1 MSYKNISS
9 WARVAN
15 HSLFHAIKFM
25 TDKLKALLTI
35 KKGMRQE
42 IEGFTQEFYERLYKV
57 VKEENL
63 IVFIG
68 AGVSRIGGSL
78 LWKDLAKYL
87 ISDLLRKAW
96 IDRSEARVLI
106 QWADNN
112 PRKSI
117 SICFKK
123 CDTDDKKAYLLGKIQ
138 EYSTCKNLESVRN
151 IYNLL
156 LSLEAKAYITT
167 NVGKELIEFL
177 PSLTRT
183 RIYNCTNQE
192 QLKLVDQDSTVLSN
206 GNIFYL
212 HGNVDNLAETI
223 FCIDKYITHYDR
235 QSILTAFLKRIFS
248 PQHTVLFVGYSLSE
262 LEILEHLIRKSE
274 SDAQLQTIRRNF
286 VLVPVK
292 RKEHLEEQLNEDY
305 YHYFDLKVQPYDV
318 GQGRPEDYKRLEN
331 VISEIHRR
339 IDPHKPKVLD
349 VFNQIDEV
357 LEGNVNN

>member
-1 MSYKNISS
+1 MLNLLKILKVILMTKSDARYK
-9 WARVAN
+9 
-15 HSLFHAIKFM
+15 
-25 TDKLKALLTI
+25 
-35 KKGMRQE
+35 
-42 IEGFTQEFYERLYKV
+42 IEGFTQKFYERLYKV

-87 ISDLLRKAW
+87 VGDLLQKTWLDKSDAK
-96 IDRSEARVLI
+96 ILI
-106 QWADNN
+106 EWADNN

-123 CDTDDKKAYLLGKIQ
+123 CDTDDKKTYLLERIK
-138 EYSTCKNLESVRN
+138 EYSTCKNLESVRK

-192 QLKLVDQDSTVLSN
+192 QLRLVDQDPAVLSN

-212 HGNVDNLAETI
+212 HGNIDNLAEAI
-223 FCIDKYITHYDR
+223 FCIDKYINHYDR
-235 QSILTAFLKRIFS
+235 GSLVPAFLKRIFS
-248 PQHTVLFVGYSLSE
+248 LQHTVLFVGYSLSE
-262 LEILEHLIRKSE
+262 LEILEHLIRKSS
-274 SDAQLQTIRRNF
+274 SDTQLQTISSNF

-292 RKEHLEEQLNEDY
+292 RKEYLKERLNEDY
-305 YHYFDLKVQPYDV
+305 YHYFDLSVQPYDV
-318 GQGRPEDYKRLEN
+318 GQGRPEDYKRLED
-331 VISEIHRR
+331 VISEIHKR